1 MTGDPPSSPAPRRAL
16 RADILAGLAVA
27 GLMLPEAVAYAGIA
41 GLPAGH
47 AILAGI
53 VGCLIYALAGQ
64 SRFAV
69 LSPTSSSAAIL
80 AAALAVIP
88 AGIGVRSLFTA
99 ITVAMAGG
107 VFLLG
112 WLLRLGGLTSFISH
126 PVLRGFSFG
135 LAITIVI
142 KQLPVLTGVAAPGA
156 NVFEIAWEV
165 LAGMPHWHWASVAVG
180 LIALAALLGLRWTS
194 RLPAALLVLVAGI
207 AAAHLLDLPAH
218 GVAPVGRIVFEF
230 AVPSFSG
237 LSSETVFALA
247 QFAFPLALI
256 LLAESWGTTRALAL
270 HHGDTL
276 RADRELRALGL
287 ANLGS
292 ALVQGMPVGAGLSAT
307 SANETAGAQT
317 RLAGAAAAVALGALV
332 LFAMPLVA
340 KLPQPVLAA
349 VVVAAL
355 THALDPRPL
364 ARLWSLDRDKY
375 IALAAVAG
383 VLVLGVLNGMLCAI
397 LLSLAALIQRFSS
410 STVLRLGQLEG
421 GHDYVD
427 LARHA
432 EARAP
437 AGIGIWRPAAPLF
450 FANAEPLL
458 ERIAREAR
466 GTPQLHAMVVSLEE
480 SVDLD
485 STALDALLA
494 FDRQMNGLSFA
505 PRYARVHD
513 RVRDLLQASGAHALI
528 ARSYYSVSD
537 AVAACSEERPCT
549 SPNPSSTR

>member
-1 MTGDPPSSPAPRRAL
+1 MTNAAARQPRLL
-16 RADILAGLAVA
+16 RADVLAGLAVA

-53 VGCLIYALAGQ
+53 AGCLVYALVGQ

-80 AAALAVIP
+80 AAALAAIP
-88 AGIGVRSLFTA
+88 PGVGARSLFTA
-99 ITVAMAGG
+99 ITVAMAAG

-112 WLLRLGGLTSFISH
+112 WILRLGGLTSFISH

-135 LAITIVI
+135 LALTIAI
-142 KQLPVLTGVAAPGA
+142 KQLPEMTGVAAPGG
-156 NVFEIAWEV
+156 NIFTIGWGV
-165 LAGMPHWHWASVAVG
+165 LSSLPHWHWPSVIVG
-180 LIALAALLGLRWTS
+180 LVALGALLGLRKVP
-194 RLPAALLVLVAGI
+194 RLPGAVLVLVTGI
-207 AAAHLLDLPAH
+207 AASLCLDLPAH
-218 GVAPVGRIVFEF
+218 GVTPVGAIVFEF
-230 AVPSFSG
+230 ALPSLSG
-237 LSSETVFALA
+237 LSSSTVFSLA
-247 QFAFPLALI
+247 QFAVPLALI

-270 HHGDTL
+270 QHGDTL
-276 RADRELRALGL
+276 RADKELRALGL
-287 ANLGS
+287 ANLAS

-317 RLAGAAAAVALGALV
+317 RLAGAAAAMALAALV
-332 LFAMPLVA
+332 IFAMPLIA
-340 KLPQPVLAA
+340 HLPKPVLAA
-349 VVVAAL
+349 VVIAAL
-355 THALDPRPL
+355 VHALNPRPL
-364 ARLWSLDRDKY
+364 MRLWSLDRDKY
-375 IALAAVAG
+375 IALTAIAG

-410 STVLRLGQLEG
+410 AQVIRLGQLQA

-432 EARAP
+432 DARP
-437 AGIGIWRPAAPLF
+437 HDGIAIWRPSAPLF
-450 FANAEPLL
+450 FANAEPMLA
-458 ERIAREAR
+458 RIIAEAKR
-466 GTPQLHAMVVSLEE
+466 STGLHSIVISLEE

-505 PRYARVHD
+505 PCYARVHD
-513 RVRDLLQASGAHALI
+513 RIRDLLGTSGAQSLV

-537 AVAACSEERPCT
+537 AVAACKEIDHA
-549 SPNPSSTR
+549 